1 MSALAAQSA
10 KTAPALTDR
19 LAPSYP
25 PETDRK
31 AWSIAGAIALAL
43 HAAAIAAIVS
53 ATVSNP
59 PPVPEPVVLVE
70 LPPEAAAAPAPAQS
84 QTQPQVRPETPLP
97 RTLTPPVDVPAVKA
111 PLPRDPVALPPPP
124 PPLPARAAQ
133 SAPTPAAAPATNV
146 LATARTGTGTGTSAT
161 PGDNAKA
168 RKQDADY
175 YALIA
180 AHLNRRKSYPTEAK
194 KARQEGVVTIRFT
207 VNREGD
213 VSAVSVKRSS
223 GHALLDQVTID
234 LLRRVAPLP
243 RMPASMA
250 RDSVTLSLPIDYS
263 LKTN

>member
-1 MSALAAQSA
+1 MSVLAATATKIVGTEADLSA
-10 KTAPALTDR
+10 GPGE
-19 LAPSYP
+19 
-25 PETDRK
+25 PETDRRT
-31 AWSIAGAIALAL
+31 WSIAGAVALAL
-43 HAAAIAAIVS
+43 HAAAIVAIVS
-53 ATVSNP
+53 TAVSTP
-59 PPVPEPVVLVE
+59 PPEPEPVVLVE
-70 LPPEAAAAPAPAQS
+70 LPPEAAAASAPVQS

-97 RTLTPPVDVPAVKA
+97 QMLTPPVDVPPVKA
-111 PLPRDPVALPPPP
+111 PLPRDPVVLPPPP
-124 PPLPARAAQ
+124 PPPPARAAQ
-133 SAPTPAAAPATNV
+133 SAPAPAAVPATNV
-146 LATARTGTGTGTSAT
+146 LATARAGTGTGTSAT
-161 PGDNAKA
+161 PGDNARA
-168 RKQDADY
+168 RKQEADY

-243 RMPASMA
+243 HMPASMA